1 MKHFFIHI
9 PRAGVYAL
17 TQHGYNKKDAIKR
30 FKKQNNF
37 IRMPNG
43 YAIWEA

>member
-1 MKHFFIHI
+1 M
-9 PRAGVYAL
+9 
-17 TQHGYNKKDAIKR
+17 TQHGYDKKDAIKR
-30 FKKQNNF
+30 FKKQHHF